1 MQSVS
6 RTPVRL
12 AALLSVAL
20 ACGPASA
27 QSLVETVT
35 TTSIQN
41 TLNSSTLPATL
52 KVPAVPQGQQA
63 PAQAQAAQSQPAQGQ
78 AATTSAQTS
87 VQSAAQAAPAASTAS
102 GTPVVTVTPLSA
114 AQQTALT
121 AAQADFTAGR
131 YAQARAGFEALVAQ
145 NYSNPAPHF
154 GLALTLLAQK
164 DDKGA
169 AFEFTQFQVLSPT
182 SYEGPYNLGVL
193 ASRAG
198 RFDDAL
204 KFYQDAAALAR
215 TANNAQAQAQA
226 LEAVASEQTRRA
238 DFASLST
245 TLSDL
250 AALQPANGDV
260 QFRLAQAR
268 TLAGQGVAALPGL
281 YALLQ
286 SEPARVDAASLLA
299 DIYVAQGLPERA
311 LRELSAAVGRAAN
324 GTARSALLL
333 QQAGILATT
342 GDLRAAI
349 FAARDARTADT
360 RNVAA
365 YVREGQL
372 RLQNRDRAG
381 ALSAYQT
388 AAGLAP
394 KDAGV
399 RTSLAALRLDLGQTA
414 QATQDAAL
422 ALTLSPDTATR
433 ARAQFVQG
441 VGLYRQGQYA
451 RARTLLASSAAAA
464 ASAETSLWLGLSSYA
479 LKDYKGAVLALQ
491 ASVQASPSAEARRNL
506 ASALLADARYTE
518 AEAVARGLVTD
529 SPKDAEA
536 WYLLGLSQRSQ
547 RRDGE
552 ARQSLRTSANLGNVR
567 AREALK

>member
-1 MQSVS
+1 MQPVS
-6 RTPVRL
+6 RPPARL

-35 TTSIQN
+35 TTGIQN
-41 TLNSSTLPATL
+41 TLNTSALPGAL
-52 KVPAVPQGQQA
+52 AVPAVPQPPQA
-63 PAQAQAAQSQPAQGQ
+63 QTQATPAQTPTPAQASP
-78 AATTSAQTS
+78 
-87 VQSAAQAAPAASTAS
+87 AS
-102 GTPVVTVTPLSA
+102 GTPAPAVTPLSA

-121 AAQADFTAGR
+121 AAQADFTSGR
-131 YAQARAGFEALVAQ
+131 YAQARAAFEALVAQ
-145 NYSNPAPHF
+145 NYGNPAPHF

-164 DDKGA
+164 DDQGA
-169 AFEFTQFQVLSPT
+169 AFEFTQFQVLSPG
-182 SYEGPYNLGVL
+182 SFEGPYNLGVL
-193 ASRAG
+193 AGRAG
-198 RFDDAL
+198 RYDDAL
-204 KFYQDAAALAR
+204 KFYQDAAALAP
-215 TANNAQAQAQA
+215 APGNAGAQAQA
-226 LEAVASEQTRRA
+226 LEAVAGEQTRRA
-238 DFASLST
+238 DFASLGT

-250 AALQPANGDV
+250 AALQPGNGDV

-286 SEPARVDAASLLA
+286 REPARVDAASLLA

-311 LRELSAAVGRAAN
+311 LRELSAAVGRVGD

-333 QQAGILATT
+333 RQSGILA
-342 GDLRAAI
+342 GRGELRAAI

-365 YVREGQL
+365 YAREAEL
-372 RLQNRDRAG
+372 RLRNKDRAG
-381 ALSAYQT
+381 ALGAYRSAAQ
-388 AAGLAP
+388 LAP
-394 KDAGV
+394 KDAAI
-399 RTSLAALRLDLGQTA
+399 RTGLAALRLDLGQTA

-451 RARTLLASSAAAA
+451 RAQGLLASSAAA
-464 ASAETSLWLGLSSYA
+464 SPGAEVWLWLGLSRYA
-479 LKDYKGAVLALQ
+479 LKDYKGAVSALQ
-491 ASVQASPSAEARRNL
+491 ASVQIAPEPATRRNL

-518 AEAVARGLVTD
+518 AEALARGLVAD

-536 WYLLGLSQRSQ
+536 WYLLGLSQRAQ

-552 ARQSLRTSANLGNVR
+552 ARQSLRTAANLGNVR

>member
-1 MQSVS
+1 MQPVS
-6 RTPVRL
+6 RTSVRL

-20 ACGPASA
+20 ACGAASA
-27 QSLVETVT
+27 QSLVET
-35 TTSIQN
+35 TTSIGIQN
-41 TLNSSTLPATL
+41 TLNSSTLPGILT
-52 KVPAVPQGQQA
+52 VPAVPQSPQAQTTPAAAAQAQPAQA
-63 PAQAQAAQSQPAQGQ
+63 PAQ
-78 AATTSAQTS
+78 T
-87 VQSAAQAAPAASTAS
+87 APG
-102 GTPVVTVTPLSA
+102 GTPVPVVTVTPLSA

-121 AAQADFTAGR
+121 AAQADFSAGR

-145 NYSNPAPHF
+145 NYSSPAPHF

-164 DDKGA
+164 DEKGA
-169 AFEFTQFQVLSPT
+169 TFEFTQFQVLSPS

-198 RFDDAL
+198 RYDDAL

-215 TANNAQAQAQA
+215 TAGNPVAQGQS

-238 DFASLST
+238 DFTSLTT
-245 TLSDL
+245 TLTDL
-250 AALQPANGDV
+250 AALQPQNGDV

-286 SEPARVDAASLLA
+286 REPARADAASLLA

-311 LRELSAAVGRAAN
+311 LRELSAAVGRVGD
-324 GTARSALLL
+324 GTARSGLLL
-333 QQAGILATT
+333 QQASILAST
-342 GDLRAAI
+342 GDLRGAI

-372 RLQNRDRAG
+372 RLQNKDRAG
-381 ALSAYQT
+381 ALSAYQS
-388 AAGLAP
+388 AAQIAP
-394 KDAGV
+394 KDAAV

-441 VGLYRQGQYA
+441 VGLYRQSQYA

-479 LKDYKGAVLALQ
+479 LKDYKGAVTALQ

-552 ARQSLRTSANLGNVR
+552 ARQSLRTAANLGNVR

>member
-6 RTPVRL
+6 RIPVRL

-41 TLNSSTLPATL
+41 TLNTSALPGTLA
-52 KVPAVPQGQQA
+52 VPAIP
-63 PAQAQAAQSQPAQGQ
+63 QAQQEQSAQGQ
-78 AATTSAQTS
+78 AAQTS
-87 VQSAAQAAPAASTAS
+87 GQSAAAASATAA
-102 GTPVVTVTPLSA
+102 GTPAVTVTPLSA
-114 AQQTALT
+114 AQQAALT
-121 AAQADFTAGR
+121 AAQTDFTAGR

-169 AFEFTQFQVLSPT
+169 AFEFTQFQVLSPA

-215 TANNAQAQAQA
+215 TANNAQAQALA
-226 LEAVASEQTRRA
+226 LEAVAGEQTRRA

-245 TLSDL
+245 TLTDL
-250 AALQPANGDV
+250 AALQPGNGDV

-286 SEPARVDAASLLA
+286 REPGRVDAASLLA

-311 LRELSAAVGRAAN
+311 LRELSAAVGRVAN

-372 RLQNRDRAG
+372 RLQNKDRAG
-381 ALSAYQT
+381 ALSAYQ
-388 AAGLAP
+388 AAAQLAP
-394 KDAGV
+394 KDAAA

-451 RARTLLASSAAAA
+451 RARTLLASSAAATP
-464 ASAETSLWLGLSSYA
+464 SAETSLWLGLSSYA
-479 LKDYKGAVLALQ
+479 LKDYKGAVSALQ

-518 AEAVARGLVTD
+518 AETVARGLVTD

-552 ARQSLRTSANLGNVR
+552 ARQSLRTAANLGNVR

>member
-1 MQSVS
+1 MQPVS
-6 RTPVRL
+6 RPPVRL

-41 TLNSSTLPATL
+41 TLNTSALPGSL
-52 KVPAVPQGQQA
+52 SVPAVPQAQPE
-63 PAQAQAAQSQPAQGQ
+63 PAQS
-78 AATTSAQTS
+78 
-87 VQSAAQAAPAASTAS
+87 QAAPASAAPAPAAP
-102 GTPVVTVTPLSA
+102 GTSAAATPAVTVTPLSA

-121 AAQADFTAGR
+121 AAQGSYAAGR

-164 DDKGA
+164 DDRGA
-169 AFEFTQFQVLSPT
+169 AFEFTQFQVLSPG
-182 SYEGPYNLGVL
+182 SFEGPYNLGVL

-198 RFDDAL
+198 RYDDAL
-204 KFYQDAAALAR
+204 KFYQDAAGLAR
-215 TANNAQAQAQA
+215 TANNALAQEQA
-226 LEAVASEQTRRA
+226 LGAVASEQTRRA
-238 DFASLST
+238 DFTALSA
-245 TLSDL
+245 TLADL
-250 AALQPANGDV
+250 AALRPQDGDV

-268 TLAGQGVAALPGL
+268 TLAGQGVTALPGL

-286 SEPARVDAASLLA
+286 REPARVDAASLLA
-299 DIYVAQGLPERA
+299 DIYVAQGLPGRA
-311 LRELSAAVGRAAN
+311 LSELSAAVGRVGS
-324 GTARSALLL
+324 GTDRARLLL
-333 QQAGILATT
+333 RQSGILATT
-342 GDLRAAI
+342 GDLRAAV

-360 RNVAA
+360 RFVAA
-365 YVREGQL
+365 YVREAEL
-372 RLQNRDRAG
+372 RAQNKDRAG
-381 ALSAYQT
+381 ALSAYQS

-394 KDAGV
+394 KDAAI

-414 QATQDAAL
+414 QATQDAAQ

-451 RARTLLASSAAAA
+451 RARPLLASSAAAVPGA
-464 ASAETSLWLGLSSYA
+464 QVSLWLGLSSYA
-479 LKDYKGAVLALQ
+479 LKDYKGAVSALQ
-491 ASVQASPSAEARRNL
+491 ASVQAAPSPEARRNL

-552 ARQSLRTSANLGNVR
+552 ARQSLRTAANLGNVR